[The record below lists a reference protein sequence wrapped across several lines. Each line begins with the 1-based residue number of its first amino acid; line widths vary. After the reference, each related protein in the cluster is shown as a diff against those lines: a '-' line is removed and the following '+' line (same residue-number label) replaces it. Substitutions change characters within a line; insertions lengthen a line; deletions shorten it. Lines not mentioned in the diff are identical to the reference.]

1 VAEDDLRADLAE
13 YCLRLGDDRLVL
25 GHRLSEWCGHLPIV
39 EEELALG
46 NVALD
51 LLDQANL
58 LLDRAGLLE
67 ARGRTADALAFFRG
81 VREFRNLLLVEQPNG
96 DFACTIVRQ
105 FLFDVFDLHLGVG
118 LESSRDREL
127 AVFGARGAKEA
138 SYHLR
143 HSREWIL
150 RLGDGTDDSH
160 RRMQAGLDGLWT
172 FTGELFAVDDLVG
185 RLVAAGIAV
194 DPERLRAPWR
204 EEIAGTLREAGLD
217 APSDDQGMRS
227 GGRIGRHGE
236 VLDRMLCEMQIVA
249 RSFPGASW

>member
-1 VAEDDLRADLAE
+1 MAEDALDADLAE
-13 YCLRLGDDRLVL
+13 YCLGLGDDRLVL

-58 LLDRAGLLE
+58 LLQRSAALE
-67 ARGRTADALAFFRG
+67 ARGRTADQLAFFRG

-96 DFACTIVRQ
+96 DFAFTIARQ
-105 FLFDVFDLHLGVG
+105 FLFDVFDLHLASG
-118 LESSRDREL
+118 LEASADREL
-127 AVFGARGAKEA
+127 AAFATRAAREA

-150 RLGDGTDDSH
+150 RLGDGTDES
-160 RRMQAGLDGLWT
+160 RRRVQAGLDALWT
-172 FTGELFAVDDLVG
+172 FTAEPFAGDGQVE
-185 RLVAAGIAV
+185 RLIGAGIVV

-204 EEIAGTLREAGLD
+204 DEVAGTLREAGLD
-217 APSDDQGMRS
+217 VPSDEQTMRH
-227 GGRIGRHGE
+227 GGRRGHHGE
-236 VLDRMLCEMQIVA
+236 VLDRMLCEMQVVA